1 MLRNFAT
8 AVILTAWI
16 SGYSQEPVYLDYNAP
31 IDDRVEDALHR
42 MTLEEKVKVLH
53 AQSKFSSAG
62 VPRLG
67 IPDLWCTDGPHGV
80 RPEVYWDEWNSAEW
94 TNDSCTAFPA
104 LTCLAATWNPGL
116 ALEYGRAIG
125 EEARYRRKDVLLGPG
140 VNIMR
145 TPLCGRSF
153 EYMGEDPFLTSSMA
167 GPYIQGVQSNNVAAC
182 VKHLALNNN
191 EDNRYTSNV
200 HVSERALRE
209 IYLAPFKAAVDAGAW
224 AMMPAYNLFEDRH
237 CCENPRLIR
246 DILKSEWGFD
256 GVAISDW
263 GGVHNTDDVIEGGLD
278 IEMGTGTDGV
288 SVNMNAYD
296 NYYMAN
302 PYLEK
307 LRNGQASVAD
317 LDDRVRRVLRTIFRT
332 SMAPSHWKGRF
343 TCPEHY
349 LTARKIGAEGI
360 VLLKNNG
367 ILPLGEDI
375 KRVLVVGE
383 NAVKMMTVGG
393 GSASLKVQHEI
404 SPLTGLMSALKDV
417 DVDWERGYIGAGSTE
432 FDNVRSRDA
441 EWLDEDRTPMQLRA
455 DVLSKAKKA
464 DIVIFIGGLNHS
476 HCQDTE
482 NSDRKTLQ
490 LPYGQDELISEIADV
505 NPNLIMVNISGTPVT
520 MPWIDKVA
528 AVVQDWYLGS
538 EAGNSLADVLT
549 GKVNPSGK
557 LPFTFPRSMEDLP
570 TCGERRYPGI
580 KRSDSEIYD
589 IYYDEDIF
597 IGYRWYD
604 KRNLPVLFPFGFG
617 LSYTDFELGAPK
629 VTDTCADSLTVTLDV
644 INTGD
649 RDGAETV
656 QVYATAPKTKGV
668 VRENKKLVG
677 FVKIDLKAG
686 ERRGVSIAI
695 PKSLLAY
702 YDENTRSQVIT
713 PGKYKFHIGNS
724 SESLPYNV
732 TVDLKP

>member
-1 MLRNFAT
+1 MLRSVTT
-8 AVILTAWI
+8 ALILSACIT
-16 SGYSQEPVYLDYNAP
+16 GYSQQPTYLDYEAP
-31 IDDRVEDALHR
+31 VDDRVEDALQR

-67 IPDLWCTDGPHGV
+67 IPELWCTDGPHGI

-104 LTCLAATWNPGL
+104 LTCLAATWRPEL

-153 EYMGEDPFLTSSMA
+153 EYMGEDPFLTSSMVA
-167 GPYIQGVQSNNVAAC
+167 PYIRGVQSNNVAAC
-182 VKHLALNNN
+182 VKHFALNNN

-200 HVSERALRE
+200 NVSERALRE

-224 AMMPAYNLFEDRH
+224 AIMPAYNLFENRY

-246 DILKSEWGFD
+246 DILKGEWNFD

-263 GGVHNTDDVIEGGLD
+263 GGVHNTDDVLEGGLD
-278 IEMGTGTDGV
+278 LEMGTGTDGV

-302 PYLEK
+302 PYLDR
-307 LRNGQASVAD
+307 LRRGEASVAE

-332 SMAPSHWKGRF
+332 SMAPTPWKGRF

-349 LTARKIGAEGI
+349 ATARKIGAEGI

-367 ILPLGEDI
+367 ILPLAGDVR
-375 KRVLVVGE
+375 RVLVVGE

-393 GSASLKVQHEI
+393 GSASLKVQREV
-404 SPLTGLMSALKDV
+404 SPLAGIMSALKDA
-417 DVDWERGYIGAGSTE
+417 DVEWERGYIGVGSTE

-441 EWLDEDRTPMQLRA
+441 EWLDEQRTPEQLRA
-455 DVLSKAKKA
+455 DALAKAKTA
-464 DIVIFIGGLNHS
+464 DVVIFVGGLNHS

-490 LPYGQDELISEIADV
+490 LPYGQDELIADIAAV

-520 MPWIDKVA
+520 MPWLDKVA
-528 AVVQDWYLGS
+528 AVVQDWYIGS

-557 LPFTFPRSMEDLP
+557 LPFTFPRSLEDLP

-580 KRSDSEIYD
+580 KRADSDIYD

-597 IGYRWYD
+597 VGYRWYD
-604 KRNLPVLFPFGFG
+604 KQKLPVLFPFGYG
-617 LSYTDFELGAPK
+617 LSYTDFKIGAPK
-629 VTDTCADSLTVTLDV
+629 ISAVDADCITISLSVT
-644 INTGD
+644 NTGD

-656 QVYATAPKTKGV
+656 QVYASAPKTKGV
-668 VRENKKLVG
+668 ERENKKLVG
-677 FVKIDLKAG
+677 FAKVDVGAG
-686 ERRGVSIAI
+686 ESSNVTINI
-695 PKSLLAY
+695 PKSTLAY
-702 YDENTRSQVIT
+702 YDENTRSMIVA
-713 PGKYKFHIGNS
+713 PGKYRFHVGNS
-724 SESLPYNV
+724 SASLPHNV
-732 TVDLKP
+732 TLDLKP

>member
-256 GVAISDW
+256 GVVISDW

>member
-104 LTCLAATWNPGL
+104 LTCLAATWNPAL

-167 GPYIQGVQSNNVAAC
+167 GPYIQGVQSNNVSAC

-209 IYLAPFKAAVDAGAW
+209 IYLAPFKAAIDAGAW
-224 AMMPAYNLFEDRH
+224 AIMPAYNLFEDRH

-404 SPLTGLMSALKDV
+404 SPLTGLISALKDV

-617 LSYTDFELGAPK
+617 LSYTDFELEAPK

-677 FVKIDLKAG
+677 FVKIDLNAG